1 MALAIRMPPL
11 GQSSDE
17 LEIVAWRKAEG
28 DDVALGELLL
38 EVTTDKAT
46 LEVEATRA
54 GTLLRIVHAAGETVR
69 EGTVI
74 AYIGAPGEE
83 IPES

>member
-1 MALAIRMPPL
+1 MALPIRMPPL

-17 LEIVAWRKAEG
+17 LEITAWHKAAG
-28 DDVALGELLL
+28 DDVARGELLL

-54 GTLLRIVHAAGETVR
+54 GTLLRIVHGAGKTVR

-83 IPES
+83 IPEP